1 MVNLIQKDLGST
13 LLSIVV
19 LLGWLGLGFTALRI
33 ILLSIKKIL
42 EKVSNLSN
50 EKK

>member
-1 MVNLIQKDLGST
+1 MDNLIQKDLGST

-19 LLGWLGLGFTALRI
+19 LLGWLGLVFTALRI

-42 EKVSNLSN
+42 EKVSNLTN
-50 EKK
+50 KEK